1 MLMAYFDIHTHIIPQ
16 DASQAILSV
25 DTHSLPIGEN
35 IRHASIGIHPWY
47 LTEPHAEAQW
57 KALQDSVNDPRI
69 IAIGEAGL
77 DKLKGASISLQT
89 SIFRKEIDLAETYG
103 LPMVIHC
110 VRAFNELIQLKK
122 AYKPT
127 QPWIIHGF
135 RGKPSIAQELIRHG
149 CWISFGSHYQEESV
163 RITPIERMFIETDE
177 SKESIGNIYRR
188 IADTRGISLAELT
201 ESIKKNVRKVFF
213 KQ

>member
-1 MLMAYFDIHTHIIPQ
+1 MAYFDIHTHTIPQ

-149 CWISFGSHYQEESV
+149 CCISFGSHYQEESV

>member
-1 MLMAYFDIHTHIIPQ
+1 
-16 DASQAILSV
+16 
-25 DTHSLPIGEN
+25 
-35 IRHASIGIHPWY
+35 
-47 LTEPHAEAQW
+47 
-57 KALQDSVNDPRI
+57 
-69 IAIGEAGL
+69 
-77 DKLKGASISLQT
+77 
-89 SIFRKEIDLAETYG
+89 
-103 LPMVIHC
+103 MVIHC

-122 AYKPT
+122 TYKPT

-177 SKESIGNIYRR
+177 SKESIGNIYLR

>member
-1 MLMAYFDIHTHIIPQ
+1 MAYFDIHTHTVPQ
-16 DASQAILSV
+16 DDSQAILSV
-25 DTHSLPIGEN
+25 DTHSLPLGED
-35 IRHASIGIHPWY
+35 IRFVSIGIHPWY
-47 LTEPHAEAQW
+47 LTETHAEAQW
-57 KALQDSVNDPRI
+57 KALQDSAHDPRV

-77 DKLKGASISLQT
+77 DKLQGASMPLQT
-89 SIFRKEIDLAETYG
+89 SVFRKEIDLAETLC

-122 AYKPT
+122 ACKPT

-163 RITPIERMFIETDE
+163 RMTPIERMFIETDE
-177 SKESIGNIYRR
+177 SKESIGNIYRH
-188 IADTRGISLAELT
+188 ISDTRGISLEELT